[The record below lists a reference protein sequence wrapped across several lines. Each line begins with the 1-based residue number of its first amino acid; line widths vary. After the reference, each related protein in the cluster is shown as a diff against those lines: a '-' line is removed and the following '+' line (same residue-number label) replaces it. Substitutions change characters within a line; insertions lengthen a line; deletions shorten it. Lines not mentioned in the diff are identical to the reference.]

1 MFAIV
6 SLFALVYSVP
16 EGTSFADKSYDMSE
30 DELKKSIDR
39 QADKV
44 QKSMNERMMK
54 GGGDDISIRDMFE
67 MQMSMNKLSQYSEM
81 STGIVSSR

>member
-44 QKSMNERMMK
+44 QTSMNERMMK
-54 GGGDDISIRDMFE
+54 GGEGGDDVSIRDMFE
-67 MQMSMNKLSQYSEM
+67 MQLSMNKLGQYSEM
-81 STGIVSSR
+81 LQV